1 MDKGEIWNLPFM
13 ADTVGSPSPTFNEG
27 ITGQD
32 GPSAEPTNSNF
43 SAEGGLSKNAQYA
56 IGLAALGVGIA
67 LWNGDWVSK
76 MFDRF
81 KR

>member
-1 MDKGEIWNLPFM
+1 MDEEVCDVDAGGCGHRLIHG
-13 ADTVGSPSPTFNEG
+13 ADT
-27 ITGQD
+27 
-32 GPSAEPTNSNF
+32 A
-43 SAEGGLSKNAQYA
+43 GLSKNAQYA